1 MPRLACLAIAACL
14 LPTPAPAR
22 APDPVSR
29 EASADQIH
37 CDSCE
42 GWNQPQAPF
51 RIHGNTWYV
60 GTREL
65 TAILVTGPQGHVL
78 LDAALPQSAAQ
89 VQANIEALGFRI
101 ADVRWI
107 ANSHA
112 HFDHAGGIAALQ
124 RASGARVAASP
135 SGAAVLR
142 AGTIGPDDPQYD
154 PDAPVHSPRLAQ
166 VHEVRDGEALEAGPL
181 RVTAISTPGHTPG
194 GTSWTWRSCDGEDCR
209 QVVYADSLTAITL
222 GDFRY
227 SGGAGR
233 PDLGPSF
240 AASIERIRQAPCDIV
255 LSTHPGSTRMMERLA
270 AGQGFVD
277 AHGCRD
283 LADRA
288 DAGLRDKLAREAA
301 GRD

>member
-1 MPRLACLAIAACL
+1 MATSMLLRHAGLAIAACL
-14 LPTPAPAR
+14 ILSP
-22 APDPVSR
+22 
-29 EASADQIH
+29 ASARSPDEIH

-42 GWNQPQAPF
+42 GWNQPQGPF

-65 TAILVTGPQGHVL
+65 SAILVTGPQGHVL

-89 VQANIEALGFRI
+89 IQANIEALGFRI
-101 ADVRWI
+101 RDVKWI

-124 RASGARVAASP
+124 AASGARVAASR

-142 AGTIGPDDPQYD
+142 AGTVGPDDPQYD
-154 PDAPVHSPRLAQ
+154 PAEPMHSPKVAQ
-166 VHEVRDGEALEAGPL
+166 VHEVRDGEALEVGPL
-181 RVTAISTPGHTPG
+181 RVTALFTPGHTPG
-194 GTSWTWRSCDGEDCR
+194 STSWTWRSCADDDCR
-209 QVVYADSLTAITL
+209 QVVYADSLTALTL

-233 PDLGPSF
+233 NRADLGPSF
-240 AASIERIRQAPCDIV
+240 AASIQRIRQAPCDIV

-270 AGQGFVD
+270 AGKGFVD
-277 AHGCRD
+277 PDGCRA

-301 GRD
+301 GKN